1 MKYVTKVQP
10 VKLLQITEI
19 CDGIFVEKYIKLT
32 GGKFWA
38 NVNIQFFSI
47 GFSAVKS
54 LLIFIFLV

>member
-32 GGKFWA
+32 GGKCWA
-38 NVNIQFFSI
+38 NVNICNCTIMETFSFFQ
-47 GFSAVKS
+47 
-54 LLIFIFLV
+54 